1 MASILATILEVLL
14 IGENRGVDGDDNGL
28 LRGVCDILPNVIA
41 QQAQYEYF
49 QYFFFTTAQYES
61 LN

>member
-1 MASILATILEVLL
+1 LL

-28 LRGVCDILPNVIA
+28 LRGVCDILPYVIA

-49 QYFFFTTAQYES
+49 QYFFFLLQHSTKV
-61 LN
+61 